1 MAQTLLGLLALVL
14 ASLVSFNQQ
23 RNSSS
28 NYELMVQNEIEM
40 AASGTIMRI
49 MELIGSRSFDERST
63 PAGIDARNY
72 LPEFDDDFV
81 DVEQF
86 GEVDR
91 GASGCDL
98 IEPFRTPDC
107 DDVDDLSGLR
117 SQLVNAELST
127 GRYLAFDVDVDVQYV
142 KDGEASDISE
152 IPTLHKLVEVRVE
165 SDYLPNGAI
174 SIQRVISYDPIKAE
188 LEYEEVY
195 GPLEGGGEPYGEG
208 GDCGGEIC

>member
-86 GEVDR
+86 GGVDR

-107 DDVDDLSGLR
+107 DDVDDLNGLR

-127 GRYLAFDVDVDVQYV
+127 GRHLAFDVDVDVQYV
-142 KDGEASDISE
+142 KGGEADEISE
-152 IPTLHKLVEVRVE
+152 FPTLHKLVEVRVE

-174 SIQRVISYDPIKAE
+174 SIQRVISYDPIKAD

-208 GDCGGEIC
+208 GE